1 MPQIYKIYSRRRII
15 KYSLGIS
22 EILQEK
28 ERKIVFA
35 VNRMFIMK
43 SLTKVDRDG
52 SSKKS

>member
-35 VNRMFIMK
+35 ANRLFIMK